1 MKMKNINFYILI
13 FSLIAFGSCKTLMSY
28 TNIVKC
34 DFRMESLKNP
44 TVAGIDVNSIRK
56 LSDLSFIQAG
66 RITTAYLGGNVPLS
80 FTLNMEGKN
89 PNTTE
94 ARMAQFDWIVKIDD
108 IQIATGTNQSEYV
121 IPANNG
127 TQIMPLKITVNLFD
141 VVNKDSKDALINFGL
156 NLTDAGDKPTRVSL
170 QIRPTVYVGS
180 IPITY
185 PGYLNLG
192 TEFGKL

>member
-1 MKMKNINFYILI
+1 MKNFNFAILLI
-13 FSLIAFGSCKTLMSY
+13 SLIAFGSCKTLMTY

-34 DFRMESLKNP
+34 DFRMESLRNP
-44 TVAGIDVNSIRK
+44 TVAGIDVNSVKK
-56 LSDLSFIQAG
+56 LSDLNIIQAG
-66 RITTAYLGGNVPLS
+66 KVTTAYLAGNVPLT

-108 IQIATGTNQSEYV
+108 VQIATGTNQSEYA

-127 TQIMPLKITVNLFD
+127 TQIIPLKISVNLLD
-141 VVNKDSKDALINFGL
+141 VVNKESKETLINFGL
-156 NLTDAGDKPTRVSL
+156 NLADAGDKPTRVSL

>member
-1 MKMKNINFYILI
+1 MKTFNLYILI
-13 FSLIAFGSCKTLMSY
+13 ISLIAFGSCKTLMSY
-28 TNIVKC
+28 TNILKC

-44 TVAGIDVNSIRK
+44 TVAGIDVNSIKK
-56 LSDLSFIQAG
+56 LSDLNIIQAG
-66 RITTAYLGGNVPLS
+66 KVTTSYLGGNVPLT

-89 PNTTE
+89 PNATE

-108 IQIATGTNQSEYV
+108 IQIATGTNQSEYA

-127 TQIMPLKITVNLFD
+127 TQIIPLKISVNLLD
-141 VVNKDSKDALINFGL
+141 VVNKESKDALINFGL
-156 NLTDAGDKPTRVSL
+156 NLADASDKPTRVSL

-180 IPITY
+180 FPVAY

-192 TEFGKL
+192 TEFGN

>member
-1 MKMKNINFYILI
+1 MKMKNFHFYILI
-13 FSLIAFGSCKTLMSY
+13 ISLVALGSCKALMSY

-44 TVAGIDVNSIRK
+44 TVAGIDVSSIKK
-56 LSDLSFIQAG
+56 LSDLNMIQAG
-66 RITTAYLGGNVPLS
+66 KVTTAYLGGNVPLS
-80 FTLNMEGKN
+80 FILNMEGKN

-108 IQIATGTNQSEYV
+108 IQIATGTNQSEYT

-127 TQIMPLKITVNLFD
+127 TQIIPLKISVNLLD
-141 VVNKDSKDALINFGL
+141 VINKDSKDALINFGL
-156 NLTDAGDKPTRVSL
+156 NLADASDNPTRVSL
-170 QIRPTVYVGS
+170 QIRPTVYVGG
-180 IPITY
+180 IPVTY

-192 TEFGKL
+192 TEFGN